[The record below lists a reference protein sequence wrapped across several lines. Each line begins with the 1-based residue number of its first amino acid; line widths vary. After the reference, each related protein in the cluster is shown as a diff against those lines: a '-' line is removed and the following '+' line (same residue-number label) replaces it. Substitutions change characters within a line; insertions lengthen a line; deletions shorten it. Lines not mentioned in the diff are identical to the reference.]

1 MQLPS
6 RDIHYITVENVAHLT
21 IHIHLP
27 NFFLYICTLS
37 LQYVHHSLLNLRNW
51 LNSKIRM
58 LLSFSGSAM
67 SHSFQPCGL
76 QLVRLPC
83 PSPPPRC
90 YSLSLWCHPTIS
102 SSAAPFSFCL
112 QSFTAPGSF
121 PISWLFTSSGQS
133 IGASTSAPVLPM
145 NIQDWFSLRL
155 TGLIS
160 LLSNRFS
167 SLHQHCNLK
176 ASILPFSIFFMVQ
189 LSHLYMTTGKTIA
202 LTIQGLPC
210 GSADKE
216 SICSIGDPGS
226 VPGKDPL
233 EKGKAAHSSI
243 LAWRIP
249 WTV

>member
-1 MQLPS
+1 
-6 RDIHYITVENVAHLT
+6 
-21 IHIHLP
+21 
-27 NFFLYICTLS
+27 
-37 LQYVHHSLLNLRNW
+37 
-51 LNSKIRM
+51 M

-76 QLVRLPC
+76 QHVRLPC
-83 PSPPPRC
+83 PSLPPRSC
-90 YSLSLWCHPTIS
+90 SLSPWWHPTIS
-102 SSAAPFSFCL
+102 SSASPFSFWP
-112 QSFTAPGSF
+112 QSFTASGSF

-133 IGASTSAPVLPM
+133 IGTSTSASILPM

-160 LLSNRFS
+160 LLSKRFL
-167 SLHQHCNLK
+167 SLYQHCSLK

-189 LSHLYMTTGKTIA
+189 LSHSYMTTGKTIA
-202 LTIQGLPC
+202 LTIQGFPC
-210 GSADKE
+210 GSGGKE
-216 SICSIGDPGS
+216 STFSMGDPCS

-249 WTV
+249 WNV